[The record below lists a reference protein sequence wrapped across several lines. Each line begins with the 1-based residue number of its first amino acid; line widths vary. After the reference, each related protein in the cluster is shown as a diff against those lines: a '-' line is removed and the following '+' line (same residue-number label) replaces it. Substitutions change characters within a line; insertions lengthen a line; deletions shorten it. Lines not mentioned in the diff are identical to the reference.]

1 MSFESKLLFLLP
13 LWISLNVEDPCS
25 SVSAEL
31 WRCLGGNPLWRV
43 YIFRVNA
50 EESSFN
56 VMWKC
61 VIQYFKRGVKFY
73 WSLKIKLVE
82 REKCFLRSPVSWV
95 LEFVSDMQPAEW
107 SRRIPSTYAQ
117 VEALRGL
124 SVSSSTGGRVVDE
137 SLRCPT
143 STFQNKSTSPH
154 EVEQA
159 WGPLGTWPSREAQEV
174 NTQVALSTEKALHI
188 ISSKTIMRDLF

>member
-1 MSFESKLLFLLP
+1 MWRTLVHQSVLNFGGALVRTRCGESTF
-13 LWISLNVEDPCS
+13 S
-25 SVSAEL
+25 
-31 WRCLGGNPLWRV
+31 
-43 YIFRVNA
+43 
-50 EESSFN
+50 ESMQRSPSFN
-56 VMWKC
+56 VMWKS
-61 VIQYFKRGVKFY
+61 VIQCFKRGVKFY

-107 SRRIPSTYAQ
+107 SRRNSSTYAL

-174 NTQVALSTEKALHI
+174 NTQVASSTEKALHI
-188 ISSKTIMRDLF
+188 ISSKTIMRDWF

>member
-31 WRCLGGNPLWRV
+31 WRCLGENPPWRV

-50 EESSFN
+50 EESKFQCN
-56 VMWKC
+56 MEVCNLVFQKMCEILLIFKDQTCWKGKVFPQRC
-61 VIQYFKRGVKFY
+61 I
-73 WSLKIKLVE
+73 
-82 REKCFLRSPVSWV
+82 CWV
-95 LEFVSDMQPAEW
+95 LELVSDLQPAKW
-107 SRRIPSTYAQ
+107 SRRITSTYAL

-124 SVSSSTGGRVVDE
+124 SVSSSTGGRVVDG
-137 SLRCPT
+137 SLLCPT

-174 NTQVALSTEKALHI
+174 NTQVASSTEKALHI
-188 ISSKTIMRDLF
+188 ISSKTIMRDWF